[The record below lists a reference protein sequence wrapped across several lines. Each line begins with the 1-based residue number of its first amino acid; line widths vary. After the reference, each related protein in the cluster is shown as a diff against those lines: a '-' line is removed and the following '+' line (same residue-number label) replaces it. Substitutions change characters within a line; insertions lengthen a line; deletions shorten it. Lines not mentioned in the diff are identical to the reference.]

1 MTDPEEGPLNRV
13 VPAPRILH
21 ITNYIAAIVYALGA
35 IGAAILWK
43 PLSLTFLLLILV
55 IPGIAAFMLGL
66 RFAMRLNFHGP
77 LVLLFMVLLP
87 LFTILSIGLPVALL
101 AWLLSL

>member
-1 MTDPEEGPLNRV
+1 MTDPEEGQLNRV
-13 VPAPRILH
+13 VPVPRILH
-21 ITNYIAAIVYALGA
+21 ITNYIVAIVYSLGA

-55 IPGIAAFMLGL
+55 IPGIAAFLLGL
-66 RFAMRLNFHGP
+66 RFAIRINFHGP
-77 LVLLFMVLLP
+77 LALLFLVILP

-101 AWLLSL
+101 AWLISL